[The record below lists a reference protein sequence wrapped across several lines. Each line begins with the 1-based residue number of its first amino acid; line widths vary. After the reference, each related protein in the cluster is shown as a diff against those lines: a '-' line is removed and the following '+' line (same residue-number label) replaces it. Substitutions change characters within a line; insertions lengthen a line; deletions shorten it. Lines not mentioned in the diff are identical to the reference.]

1 MDIRE
6 IQALHAQYSSQPVV
20 IDIASHVRALP
31 APDRQESTRDR
42 VTARL
47 SSASRNVARPA
58 AIVLAVAAAAS
69 LTGIS
74 AAKLWHALHPPQ
86 AVAHVERSNT
96 HTAATPPAPAAAST
110 PPGSRR
116 PLTGSDFVEPA
127 DRTQAAPSRI
137 DAQAL
142 RTGEPGG
149 STAPATAATPSPAT
163 DLGKAAASPIRAARV
178 TSNQAAGQQQAATA
192 QSASPPLPASSP
204 APVAAQPT
212 VQPAE
217 QPKVAPRRI
226 HRAPTRQR
234 QEPTAT
240 EATDS
245 TSRSE
250 PPKTEHA
257 PKRSTPAK
265 TGDVPLF

>member
-20 IDIASHVRALP
+20 IDINSHVRALP
-31 APDRQESTRDR
+31 APDRQESTRER

-47 SSASRNVARPA
+47 SSTGRKLGRPA
-58 AIVLAVAAAAS
+58 AIFLAVVAGAG
-69 LTGIS
+69 LTGVS

-86 AVAHVERSNT
+86 AVVHVERSTT
-96 HTAATPPAPAAAST
+96 HTATTPPAPAAAST
-110 PPGSRR
+110 PPGVRR
-116 PLTGSDFVEPA
+116 PLTGSDFAEPA
-127 DRTQAAPSRI
+127 DRTPAATSRI

-142 RTGEPGG
+142 RTSESGG
-149 STAPATAATPSPAT
+149 STAPATAATPSSAT
-163 DLGKAAASPIRAARV
+163 DLENAAASPIRAARA
-178 TSNQAAGQQQAATA
+178 TSNQAAGQQQVATA
-192 QSASPPLPASSP
+192 QTAPPPPPATSP

-217 QPKVAPRRI
+217 QPKVARHRN

-234 QEPTAT
+234 QEPATT
-240 EATDS
+240 EATAS
-245 TSRSE
+245 TPRNE
-250 PPKTEHA
+250 PTKTEHS
-257 PKRSTPAK
+257 PKSSPPAK